1 MRRAWQQWA
10 RRNLFVPGYPLP
22 VLFWGLREQR
32 AESPHPSISVPCPS
46 AYPLCFPGFVWME
59 AQLIAKPRPTED
71 QAVTGSKLG
80 AMLGHSLG
88 LGSHPEYRSVHTA
101 ASWGPVHSSPSS
113 PFPPLPQH
121 RTHVSPQSVSER
133 FLHTTTAKC
142 FQMWHRRYKS
152 LCNTLA

>member
-101 ASWGPVHSSPSS
+101 ASWGPVHSSPLLSI
-113 PFPPLPQH
+113 PTPTPAPDPRQPTVCV
-121 RTHVSPQSVSER
+121 REVSPHNHS
-133 FLHTTTAKC
+133 
-142 FQMWHRRYKS
+142 QMFPNVAPQIQKS
-152 LCNTLA
+152 M